1 MYETDSVPAH
11 WVDLCNDENLVDEV
25 RQTVPL
31 PFSPVCS
38 TVTVCFPRHAHC
50 LGPDLIDG
58 CATSA
63 PTRRCCVWQRHA
75 VQSTDRTHLLAR
87 ATTVGVGAVAFQ
99 RLDIRTGRRQP

>member
-58 CATSA
+58 CAT
-63 PTRRCCVWQRHA
+63 PTSSMLRM
-75 VQSTDRTHLLAR
+75 
-87 ATTVGVGAVAFQ
+87 ATACGAKH
-99 RLDIRTGRRQP
+99 